1 MNTFLQVLTRS
12 GIGWSAGAAGFF
24 TYLLAFDL
32 GFFISVPAA
41 VGTSF
46 LAFYTTKQIQ
56 KQMWLKKNGTTR
68 REYLFITRNLK
79 EAKIKINRLQRQQ
92 LKVRSLG
99 AFRQILEL
107 NRLSKRIYQ
116 LAKREP
122 RRFFKAESFFY
133 YHLDSVV
140 EITEKYTFL
149 ASQPGKDKEAFRSLQ
164 QTKTTLDELSLS
176 LEQDLRKV
184 LADDMDTLHFELD
197 FAKKRLEEQKTIK

>member
-1 MNTFLQVLTRS
+1 MNTFLQVLTRT

-32 GFFISVPAA
+32 GFFISVAAA

-46 LAFYTTKQIQ
+46 LVFYSTKQIQ
-56 KQMWLKKNGTTR
+56 KHLWLKKNGITR
-68 REYLFITRNLK
+68 REYIFITRNLK
-79 EAKIKINRLQRQQ
+79 EAKLKINRLQRQQ

-107 NRLSKRIYQ
+107 SRLSKRIYQ

-149 ASQPGKDKEAFRSLQ
+149 ASQPGKDKEAFKSLQ